1 MSDPGGQ
8 QSTGATASNGPTHAE
23 DYPTIAG
30 WLASAGPEH
39 PWQRLLS
46 TPVAPGVSRPTV
58 ADTMLGP
65 LEVMALIVAK
75 AGPDGLG
82 SFITQFRDADMK
94 NVLGRRLELLC
105 AFNLTVQQLPYAF
118 GQTSQPDFVWQRG
131 GPQQGWLEV
140 TRATF
145 DAFDQLRSD
154 LQAEAEQ
161 RDVHLRF
168 SVDTWPLR
176 FTNRNLLVTQI
187 CNLMDAVQ
195 RSQHEQHI
203 PLPDLGDGA
212 SVTAQPGPPPGLSRV
227 SVSHGGLS
235 PTPEYMDDFAAK
247 LAEFIEQKEG
257 QGRRG
262 RWPTATALLIDVST
276 ARFGL
281 LQDDSELAAWLDAIA
296 VDWEHSP
303 FACVAISY
311 SHMQGLVLR
320 GVCRYRPDLDPVI
333 RGALEPVLTTMGM
346 PPTG

>member
-1 MSDPGGQ
+1 MSDSGGQ
-8 QSTGATASNGPTHAE
+8 PSTRATASSGPTHAE

-30 WLASAGPEH
+30 WLASVGPDH

-46 TPVAPGVSRPTV
+46 TPVAPGVSRPTDT
-58 ADTMLGP
+58 DTMLGP
-65 LEVMALIVAK
+65 LEVMAIIVANSS
-75 AGPDGLG
+75 PDGLA

-94 NVLGRRLELLC
+94 NALGRRLELLC
-105 AFNLTVQQLPYAF
+105 AFNLAVQQLPYAF
-118 GQTSQPDFVWQRG
+118 GQTGEPDFVGRRG
-131 GPQQGWLEV
+131 GPQEGWLEV

-145 DAFDQLRSD
+145 DAFDQLQSD
-154 LQAEAEQ
+154 LQTEAEQ

-187 CNLMDAVQ
+187 CQLMDAVRDSQ
-195 RSQHEQHI
+195 REQRI
-203 PLPDLGDGA
+203 LLPGLGAGA

-235 PTPEYMDDFAAK
+235 PTPEYMNDFALK

-262 RWPTATALLIDVST
+262 RWPEATALLIDVST

-281 LQDDSELAAWLDAIA
+281 LQNDSDLAAWLDSIP

-303 FACVAISY
+303 FACITVCY
-311 SHMQGLVLR
+311 NHLQGVFMR
-320 GVCRYRPDLDPVI
+320 GVCRYRPDIDPAI
-333 RGALEPVLTTMGM
+333 RNALEPVLTAMGL